1 MKKLIAFAGIALL
14 AACSQA
20 ETEAPAVEETVAAPV
35 VGSVTPGTYNVAWE
49 DGTTSVFTLN
59 DDGSYAATRNGEN
72 EEGTSAIVDGKICFT
87 PAAEGAETN
96 CWTNSEVG
104 ADGSFT
110 SVSDDGE
117 TVTLTVAESAAAPI
131 AAPAAE

>member
-1 MKKLIAFAGIALL
+1 MKQLIALASIAVL

-20 ETEAPAVEETVAAPV
+20 ETEAPAVEETVAAVEPMAV
-35 VGSVTPGTYNVAWE
+35 NVTPGTYNVAWE

-59 DDGSYAATRNGEN
+59 EDRSYAATRNGET
-72 EEGTSAIVDGKICFT
+72 EEGTSATVDGKICFT
-87 PAAEGAETN
+87 PSAEGAETD
-96 CWTNSEVG
+96 CWTSSEVA

-117 TVTLTVAESAAAPI
+117 NVTLTVA
-131 AAPAAE
+131 APAAE